1 VLKSVLPTS
10 TVPLLSLLVPV
21 SGACDWRM
29 LLVLMVLGSLGL
41 ETAALACVK
50 GAEPPLVV
58 MAFFLLRLAWNFDQY
73 STDRVH
79 TRHIL
84 GKCRRGERY
93 DGPNSAP
100 DPGRIHQT
108 RQARARREAG
118 PYSHGHLAP
127 GIRWCACSAAVGD
140 RSSHLCLCRYMSP
153 TASTAALSNGF
164 CVCILVIIINHLP
177 LQREWVDGGVGSRSL
192 GSGNVDLGRFR
203 ICRHPG
209 PSEQ

>member
-1 VLKSVLPTS
+1 MASKQQLLLASKE
-10 TVPLLSLLVPV
+10 LSLLLSSWPFFSYV
-21 SGACDWRM
+21 
-29 LLVLMVLGSLGL
+29 SLGTL
-41 ETAALACVK
+41 TNT
-50 GAEPPLVV
+50 
-58 MAFFLLRLAWNFDQY
+58 LLTV
-73 STDRVH
+73 ST
-79 TRHIL
+79 HIL

-127 GIRWCACSAAVGD
+127 GIRWCACSGAVGD